1 MKLSSL
7 DYHVCVQA
15 MRCIRQRLKDKE
27 HLFWEE
33 LMGSLLTAHIL
44 DLYDIHARSQNT
56 MQVSERITVLLRN
69 FIELLYNGEYI
80 RNRDLDFYASRL
92 CITPHYL
99 SEICKKVSGKPA
111 TYWIDRFTLQ
121 EITRLL
127 RQKELSLT
135 TIAERMNFSSVSY
148 FSRYVQKR
156 MKTTPSE
163 YRKDISVR

>member
-1 MKLSSL
+1 MKLSSH
-7 DYHVCVQA
+7 DFQVCEQA

-80 RNRDLDFYASRL
+80 RKSRSRFL
-92 CITPHYL
+92 CIPALHNTSL
-99 SEICKKVSGKPA
+99 SVG
-111 TYWIDRFTLQ
+111 D
-121 EITRLL
+121 
-127 RQKELSLT
+127 
-135 TIAERMNFSSVSY
+135 M
-148 FSRYVQKR
+148 
-156 MKTTPSE
+156 
-163 YRKDISVR
+163 